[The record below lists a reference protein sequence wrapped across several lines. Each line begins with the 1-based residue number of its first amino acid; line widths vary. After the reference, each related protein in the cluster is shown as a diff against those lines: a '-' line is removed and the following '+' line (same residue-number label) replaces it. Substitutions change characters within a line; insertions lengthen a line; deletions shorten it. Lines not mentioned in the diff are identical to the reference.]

1 MPVSFSSFSNNELIN
16 LAIDIEKRGIV
27 FYDIMARSTENASA
41 REVFHG
47 LVEMEREH
55 IQVFE
60 NMLDK
65 DRGDAVPEDVAEYSG
80 YLKSLID
87 NSVFNEESVA
97 SEMATQVNSDAAA
110 LELGI
115 SMEKDSILFY
125 YEMRERVARPSRVTI
140 DRIIGEEKP
149 HLNQLAGL
157 KRILTDARSRNT
169 EKIPPGGGGGR
180 FG

>member
-1 MPVSFSSFSNNELIN
+1 MPISFSSNELIN

-27 FYDIMARSTENASA
+27 FYDVMARSTDNAAA

-47 LVEMEREH
+47 LMEMEREH
-55 IQVFE
+55 IHVFE
-60 NMLDK
+60 NILVNNG
-65 DRGDAVPEDVAEYSG
+65 GDPVFKNDAEYSA

-87 NSVFNEESVA
+87 NAVFNEESVI
-97 SEMATQVNSDAAA
+97 SEMATQINSDVTA

-125 YEMRERVARPSRVTI
+125 YEMRERLTGQFRVTV
-140 DRIIGEEKP
+140 DRIIKEEKE

-157 KRILTDARSRNT
+157 KRILTDD
-169 EKIPPGGGGGR
+169 
-180 FG
+180 

>member
-1 MPVSFSSFSNNELIN
+1 MPVSFSSNELIN

-27 FYDIMARSTENASA
+27 FYDIMARSTENTTA

-55 IQVFE
+55 VLVCE
-60 NMLDK
+60 NMLAK
-65 DRGDAVPEDVAEYSG
+65 NGDDPVLIEVAEHSV

-87 NSVFNEESVA
+87 NAVFNEESVA
-97 SEMATQVNSDAAA
+97 SEMATQVNSDATA

-125 YEMRERVARPSRVTI
+125 YEIRERLARPSRVTI
-140 DRIIGEEKP
+140 DRIIDEEKR
-149 HLNQLAGL
+149 HLNQLADL
-157 KRILTDARSRNT
+157 KRLLTDA
-169 EKIPPGGGGGR
+169 
-180 FG
+180 

>member
-1 MPVSFSSFSNNELIN
+1 MPVSFSSNELIN
-16 LAIDIEKRGIV
+16 LAIDIERRGIV
-27 FYDIMARSTENASA
+27 FYDIMARSTENAAA

-55 IQVFE
+55 IHVFE

-65 DRGDAVPEDVAEYSG
+65 DRGDPVLTDVAEYSV

-87 NSVFNEESVA
+87 NAVFNEESVA

-125 YEMRERVARPSRVTI
+125 YEMRERLARPSRVTI
-140 DRIIGEEKP
+140 DRIIDEEKT

-157 KRILTDARSRNT
+157 KRILTDD
-169 EKIPPGGGGGR
+169 
-180 FG
+180 